1 MVAMPNVPRSWE
13 TLGDPGGPRSPGET
27 LGIPFSWWD
36 GCDGGSV
43 SGCPPGCVQMP
54 PVTSGEKRRLLPCP
68 APKSGV
74 RQGPLHGAASQRP
87 REEKTPKSFRAGFFL
102 ISPYFPTWLFLLF
115 PNLAPSN

>member
-74 RQGPLHGAASQRP
+74 RQAPCTARGCLAAPSG
-87 REEKTPKSFRAGFFL
+87 REDPKVIQGWLF
-102 ISPYFPTWLFLLF
+102 PYFSVF
-115 PNLAPSN
+115 PHVAFPSLSKPSP